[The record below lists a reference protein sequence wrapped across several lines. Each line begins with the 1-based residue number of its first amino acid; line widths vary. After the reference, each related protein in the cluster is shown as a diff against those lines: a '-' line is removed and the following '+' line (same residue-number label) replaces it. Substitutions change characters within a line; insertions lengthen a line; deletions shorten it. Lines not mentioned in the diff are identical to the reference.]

1 MYTYKKVT
9 HYFHTLRDGLA
20 RGASKHKECESLTRR
35 KWPGTAS
42 IYVGILRETIKS
54 LLFHFHFHFIY
65 GATAP
70 SGSCPPLRRC
80 LHSSLSPAHRFHPHI
95 PTICD
100 MSLWMTSS
108 HLVLGFTTGL
118 VL

>member
-1 MYTYKKVT
+1 MYTCKKVT

-20 RGASKHKECESLTRR
+20 RGASKHKECESLTGR
-35 KWPGTAS
+35 KWPETTS
-42 IYVGILRETIKS
+42 IYVGILRETTKS
-54 LLFHFHFHFIY
+54 LLFHFHFHSIY

-70 SGSCPPLRRC
+70 SGSRPPLRRC
-80 LHSSLSPAHRFHPHI
+80 LHSSLSAACLLHSHI
-95 PTICD
+95 PRMCD

-118 VL
+118 V